1 MENKEVNN
9 QDKEYAIKI
18 IDIYYQEWK
27 HRCEHFWKRL
37 SQFTAVIFVTATL
50 PITFRIF
57 GDLELPKMPLV
68 FFPIAAIFL
77 SIACMLFLWAENA
90 RTVATDNTMKRII
103 NDTFGGKFN
112 KEPLA
117 LFRDDNRNQH
127 IIIRWFL
134 RWRIGTWVP
143 MAVTFFLITLSSLII
158 YLITTGKI

>member
-1 MENKEVNN
+1 MDNK
-9 QDKEYAIKI
+9 DKDYAMKI
-18 IDIYYQEWK
+18 IDIYFQEWK

-37 SQFTAVIFVTATL
+37 SQFTGVIFVTATL

-103 NDTFGGKFN
+103 REVFDGKFD
-112 KEPLA
+112 KESLA
-117 LFRDDNRNQH
+117 LFRDDIRNQH
-127 IIIRWFL
+127 IVIKWFL
-134 RWRIGTWVP
+134 KWRIGTWVP
-143 MAVTFFLITLSSLII
+143 MAVSFFLIALSSLVI
-158 YLITTGKI
+158 YLIVSGKI

>member
-1 MENKEVNN
+1 MDNN
-9 QDKEYAIKI
+9 DKEYAMKI
-18 IDIYYQEWK
+18 IDIYFQEWK

-37 SQFTAVIFVTATL
+37 SQFTGVIFVTATL

-103 NDTFGGKFN
+103 REVFDGKFD
-112 KEPLA
+112 KESLA
-117 LFRDDNRNQH
+117 LFRDDIRNQH
-127 IIIRWFL
+127 IVIKWFL
-134 RWRIGTWVP
+134 KWRIGTWVP
-143 MAVTFFLITLSSLII
+143 MAVSFFLIALSSLVI
-158 YLITTGKI
+158 YLIVSGKI

>member
-1 MENKEVNN
+1 MDNN
-9 QDKEYAIKI
+9 DKEYAMKI
-18 IDIYYQEWK
+18 IDIYFQEWK

-37 SQFTAVIFVTATL
+37 TQFTGVIFVTATL

-57 GDLELPKMPLV
+57 GELELPKMPLV

-103 NDTFGGKFN
+103 REVFDGKFD

-117 LFRDDNRNQH
+117 LFRDDIRNQH
-127 IIIRWFL
+127 IVIKWFL
-134 RWRIGTWVP
+134 KWRIGTWVP
-143 MAVTFFLITLSSLII
+143 MAVSFFLIALSALVI
-158 YLITTGKI
+158 YLIASGKI

>member
-1 MENKEVNN
+1 MDNN
-9 QDKEYAIKI
+9 DKEYAMKI
-18 IDIYYQEWK
+18 IDIYFQEWK

-37 SQFTAVIFVTATL
+37 TQFTGVIFVTATL

-57 GDLELPKMPLV
+57 GELELPKMPLV

-103 NDTFGGKFN
+103 REVFDGKFD

-117 LFRDDNRNQH
+117 LFRDDIRNQN
-127 IIIRWFL
+127 IVIKWFL
-134 RWRIGTWVP
+134 KWRIGTWVP
-143 MAVTFFLITLSSLII
+143 MAVSFFLIALSTLVI
-158 YLITTGKI
+158 YLIASGKI

>member
-1 MENKEVNN
+1 MDNN
-9 QDKEYAIKI
+9 DKEYAMKI
-18 IDIYYQEWK
+18 IDIYFQEWK

-37 SQFTAVIFVTATL
+37 SQFTGVIFVTATL

-103 NDTFGGKFN
+103 REVFDGKFD
-112 KEPLA
+112 KESLA
-117 LFRDDNRNQH
+117 LFRDDIRNQH
-127 IIIRWFL
+127 IVIKWFL
-134 RWRIGTWVP
+134 KWRIGTWVP
-143 MAVTFFLITLSSLII
+143 MAVSFFLIALSSLVI
-158 YLITTGKI
+158 YLIASGKI